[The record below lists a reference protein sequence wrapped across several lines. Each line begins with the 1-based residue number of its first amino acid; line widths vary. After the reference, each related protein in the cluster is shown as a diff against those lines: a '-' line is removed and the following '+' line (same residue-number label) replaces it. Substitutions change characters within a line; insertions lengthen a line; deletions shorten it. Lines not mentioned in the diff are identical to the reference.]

1 VGNEFFWQP
10 AAFPAPFRSRTPGP
24 PPFSAMNSMPAPSRA
39 RRLVADGEGPAV
51 YRLGRRW
58 FVIDPADLET
68 WVASRR
74 INTPTPEAS
83 HAL

>member
-1 VGNEFFWQP
+1 MNTPKIKFAE
-10 AAFPAPFRSRTPGP
+10 AAR
-24 PPFSAMNSMPAPSRA
+24 RA
-39 RRLVADGEGPAV
+39 GLSTSTLRRLVADGEGPAV

-74 INTPTPEAS
+74 INNPTPEAN
-83 HAL
+83 HAI